1 MIKKTGKTQ
10 RDPKFIEALI
20 PIAVLIGS
28 IVLIVKMFGDDS
40 MSGGAQ
46 VSILLA
52 TAVAVFI
59 SMICCNT
66 KWNDIENAITEN
78 IKSIGSA
85 LIMLFLIG
93 AIGSTW
99 MASGV
104 VPTMI
109 VYGLKILSPKIFLF
123 ATVII
128 CSIISLLTGSSWTTI
143 ATFGVALI
151 SIGQSFGIPAAI
163 CAGAIIS
170 GAYFGDKL
178 SPLSDTT
185 IMASQTVGT
194 PLFTHIRY
202 MLITTTPTMTIT
214 LIIFL
219 IIGFSFDIQ
228 PISQTLELSGQISGL
243 FNISPWLLL
252 VPVLTAVLIAMK
264 LPTLITLFMASV
276 FAIIPM
282 CFAQPQFMGL
292 LTGTANPDGMEITK
306 AIIQTIFEG
315 AEVNTGIESLDS
327 LASTSGMAGMLN
339 TIWLILCAACFGGAM
354 IGGKMINSITN
365 TIIKYLKSTVAM
377 VSATSLTGIL
387 CNICISDQYLSIIL
401 NSSLYKKFYEKEGY
415 EPRLLSRTIED
426 STTVTSVLVPWNTC
440 GMTQST
446 VLGVVTLSYLP
457 YCFFNYLSPVV
468 TITIAAIGYKIK
480 NAKETKLIR
489 KK

>member
-1 MIKKTGKTQ
+1 MTKKNDKTQ

-28 IVLIVKMFGDDS
+28 IIFIVRMFGDDL

-46 VSILLA
+46 LAILLA
-52 TAVAVFI
+52 TAVTVFV
-59 SMICCNT
+59 SMVFCKV
-66 KWNDIENAITEN
+66 KWSNIEAAITEN
-78 IKSIGSA
+78 IKNISSA

-99 MASGV
+99 MVSGV

-123 ATVII
+123 AAVII
-128 CSIISLLTGSSWTTI
+128 CAIISLLTGSSWTTI

-185 IMASQTVGT
+185 IMASQNVGT

-202 MLITTTPTMTIT
+202 MMITTTPTMTIT
-214 LIIFL
+214 LVIFL
-219 IIGFSFDIQ
+219 IIGFSIDIQ
-228 PISQTLELSGQISGL
+228 PSSQTVELSGQISGL

-252 VPVLTAVLIAMK
+252 VPALTAVLIAMK

-282 CFAQPQFMGL
+282 CFAQPQFMRL
-292 LTGTANPDGMEITK
+292 LTEVADPERIDVAK
-306 AIIQTIFEG
+306 AVIQSIFRG
-315 AEVNTGIESLDS
+315 AEPNTSVAALDD
-327 LASTSGMAGMLN
+327 LVSTSGMAGMLN
-339 TIWLILCAACFGGAM
+339 TIWLVLCAACFGGAM

-377 VSATSLTGIL
+377 VSATSFTGIL

-446 VLGVVTLSYLP
+446 VLGVATLSYLP
-457 YCFFNYLSPVV
+457 YCFFNYLSPVM
-468 TITIAAIGYKIK
+468 TILITATGYKIK
-480 NAKETKLIR
+480 NAKKSMLIR

>member
-1 MIKKTGKTQ
+1 MAEKITKTQ
-10 RDPKFIEALI
+10 RDPRFIEALI

-28 IVLIVKMFGDDS
+28 VIAIVKLFGDDA

-52 TAVAVFI
+52 AAVAVFI
-59 SMICCNT
+59 SMVFCNI
-66 KWNDIENAITEN
+66 KWSNIEAAITDN
-78 IKSIGSA
+78 IKNISSA

-128 CSIISLLTGSSWTTI
+128 CAIISLLTGSSWTTI

-151 SIGQSFGIPAAI
+151 SIGQSFGIPVAI

-219 IIGFSFDIQ
+219 IIGFSIDIQ
-228 PISQTLELSGQISGL
+228 SSSQTMELSGQIEGL

-252 VPVLTAVLIAMK
+252 VPILTAVLIAMK
-264 LPTLITLFMASV
+264 LPTLITLFMASI

-282 CFAQPQFMGL
+282 CFAQPQLMGL
-292 LTGTANPDGMEITK
+292 LTGTSNPEGIEVTK
-306 AIIQTIFEG
+306 TILQTIFSGSEL
-315 AEVNTGIESLDS
+315 NTGVAALDD
-327 LASTSGMAGMLN
+327 LVSTSGMAGMLN

-354 IGGKMINSITN
+354 IGGKMINAITN
-365 TIIKYLKSTVAM
+365 TIIKYLRSTVAM
-377 VSATSLTGIL
+377 VSATSFTGIL
-387 CNICISDQYLSIIL
+387 CNVCISDQYLSIIL

-446 VLGVVTLSYLP
+446 VLGVATLSYLP
-457 YCFFNYLSPVV
+457 YCFFNYLSPIM
-468 TITIAAIGYKIK
+468 TILITATGYKIK
-480 NAKETKLIR
+480 NAKKTKLIR

>member
-1 MIKKTGKTQ
+1 MAKKVTKTQ
-10 RDPKFIEALI
+10 RDPRFFEALI
-20 PIAVLIGS
+20 PIIALIGFI
-28 IVLIVKMFGDDS
+28 IVIIKLFGGDA

-46 VSILLA
+46 VAILLA
-52 TAVAVFI
+52 TAVAVLI
-59 SMICCNT
+59 SMVFCKV
-66 KWNDIENAITEN
+66 KWSSIEGAISEN
-78 IKSIGSA
+78 IKSVGSA
-85 LIMLFLIG
+85 LIMLLLIG

-99 MASGV
+99 MVSGV

-128 CSIISLLTGSSWTTI
+128 CAIISLITGSSWTTI

-151 SIGQSFGIPAAI
+151 SIGQSFGIPTSI

-185 IMASQTVGT
+185 IIASQTVGT
-194 PLFTHIRY
+194 PLFTHIKY
-202 MLITTTPTMTIT
+202 MMITTTPTLIIT
-214 LIIFL
+214 LVIFL
-219 IIGFSFDIQ
+219 IIGYSIDIQ
-228 PISQTLELSGQISGL
+228 SADQTLELSTQIRGL

-252 VPVLTAVLIAMK
+252 VPVLTGVLIAMK

-282 CFAQPQFMGL
+282 CFAQPQLMSM
-292 LTGTANPDGMEITK
+292 LTGTANPEGMEVTK
-306 AIIQTIFEG
+306 TIVQTIFKG
-315 AEVNTGIESLDS
+315 AELNTGIASLDG
-327 LASTSGMAGMLN
+327 LVSTSGMAGMMN

-365 TIIKYLKSTVAM
+365 TIIKYLRSTVAM

-387 CNICISDQYLSIIL
+387 CNICVSDQYLSIIL

-446 VLGVVTLSYLP
+446 VLGVATLAYLP
-457 YCFFNYLSPVV
+457 YCFFNYLSPLM
-468 TITIAAIGYKIK
+468 TIFVAAIGYKIK
-480 NAKETKLIR
+480 NVKKVKLAKK
-489 KK
+489 